1 MNNTYEDRLRRANA
15 TMAAMMNPTALR
27 EASDTPN
34 TTRGDKPQ
42 EENHDPNAGALPVI
56 GDAVRWS
63 DGTGIVDRITLDALV
78 KDVGNAPVMGTAD
91 DPALRISMIVNGVTH
106 YLAMKASA
114 VKRVQVTGEEAARAQ
129 LRESV
134 ATEMRADLV
143 RFSEA
148 QTATGRRPVVGDT
161 VSYPGGIGLV
171 DSISMDSPLTGSQ
184 GKTVSGTSADPA
196 LLLHLVRGGMLSSPV
211 QTEAVLSSAV
221 HIIDP
226 RGNQAVS
233 LQEAARTELKER
245 IARTSER
252 AELGRRAEQ
261 AAARARALFAE
272 RAAWHGGSSRRPAIR
287 YDD

>member
-1 MNNTYEDRLRRANA
+1 MNSTYEDRLRRANA
-15 TMAAMMNPTALR
+15 TMDALMRSTPLR

-42 EENHDPNAGALPVI
+42 PENHDPNAGALPVL

-63 DGTGIVDRITLDALV
+63 DGTGIVDRITPDGLLR
-78 KDVGNAPVMGTAD
+78 DVANTPVMGTPD

-114 VKRVQVTGEEAARAQ
+114 VTRVQVTGEGAVKAQ
-129 LRESV
+129 LRESLV
-134 ATEMRADLV
+134 TEMRADLV
-143 RFSEA
+143 RFTEA
-148 QTATGRRPVVGDT
+148 QTASGPRPVVGDT
-161 VSYPGGIGLV
+161 VSFPGGIGMV
-171 DSISMDSPLTGSQ
+171 DQISMDSPLTGSQ
-184 GKTVSGTSADPA
+184 GKTVSGTTADPA

-233 LQEAARTELKER
+233 LQEAAVTELKER
-245 IARTSER
+245 IARSSER
-252 AELGRRAEQ
+252 VELGRRAEQ
-261 AAARARALFAE
+261 AAARARAFYTE
-272 RAAWHGGSSRRPAIR
+272 RAAGCGGTSGRPVIR